1 MLLQFTKRF
10 SLQAYS
16 VKEKEAGKKSLKSEK
31 THSIRYQN
39 NLNIIRF
46 ILGGFTLF
54 SPDIKFLPSHATLT
68 LLNQHMYP
76 HSYLERH
83 MVNQSEDL
91 HL

>member
-1 MLLQFTKRF
+1 M
-10 SLQAYS
+10 
-16 VKEKEAGKKSLKSEK
+16 
-31 THSIRYQN
+31 
-39 NLNIIRF
+39 RF
-46 ILGGFTLF
+46 IVGRLTSF

-83 MVNQSEDL
+83 TVNQSEDL